1 MFNLLMLSVDWNE
14 VGSIGISK
22 QRVFE
27 YTDDYIAEQFIDQ
40 GGQPYLDKL
49 KALPCLFCNEG
60 YQDELAYVG
69 RITDA
74 RFSGKE
80 ITLQISFDQDIPP
93 IRNSLLYEN
102 RTELNMLGTLAF
114 SRNHWSVKDVDLY
127 RFLLRNLR
135 PTRSLPTV
143 FEIPQH
149 ESINESLASAMMPFD
164 ASFTAVYASI
174 KQAANNVGFDCKRA
188 DDIWE
193 HASIIQDV
201 VSLIDQSK
209 VVICDCSGRN
219 PNVFYEAGI
228 AHTLGREVIL
238 ITQSEYDIPFDLRH
252 LRYIKYLNNS
262 EGLAALTRSLQ
273 SRMRTIIDRE

>member
-93 IRNSLLYEN
+93 LRNSLLYEN

>member
-60 YQDELAYVG
+60 YRDELAYVG

-80 ITLQISFDQDIPP
+80 ITLQISFDPDIPP

-102 RTELNMLGTLAF
+102 RTELNMIGTLAF

-149 ESINESLASAMMPFD
+149 ESINESLVSAMMPFD

-174 KQAANNVGFDCKRA
+174 KQAAQNVGMDCKRA
-188 DDIWE
+188 DDIWD
-193 HASIIQDV
+193 HSSIIQDV
-201 VSLIDQSK
+201 VSLIDRSK
-209 VVICDCSGRN
+209 IVICDCSNRN

-238 ITQSEYDIPFDLRH
+238 ITQSEHDIPFDVRH
-252 LRYIKYLNNS
+252 HRFIKYLNNS

>member
-1 MFNLLMLSVDWNE
+1 MFNLLMFSVDWRE
-14 VGSIGISK
+14 SGTVSVSK
-22 QRVFE
+22 ERVFG
-27 YTDDYIAEQFIDQ
+27 YTDDHIAEQFIDQ

-60 YQDELAYVG
+60 YRDEIAYVG

-74 RFSGKE
+74 RFSGRE
-80 ITLQISFDQDIPP
+80 IILQVRFDPNVPP
-93 IRNSLLYEN
+93 LMNSLMYAN

-114 SRNHWSVKDVDLY
+114 SRNHWAVKDVDLY
-127 RFLLRNLR
+127 QFLLRNFQ
-135 PTRSLPTV
+135 PARSRPTV
-143 FEIPQH
+143 FNIPEH
-149 ESINESLASAMMPFD
+149 ENINETLASAMMPFD